1 MLFLLCFFYMQGKK
15 TYQEKL
21 FTNFQLSDRVPKDN
35 FYRQLKEIL
44 DFSFLYSATAGYY
57 GTEGQKSI
65 DPVVF
70 FKLLL
75 FGYLENQP
83 SDRRIVHTASMRLD
97 VLYFIGYDIDEELP
111 WHSTLSRT
119 RKLYKEEVFLELFRK
134 VLKQCIDKGLL
145 KGARQAV
152 DSFLVKANAAM
163 SSLID
168 QEVMKDAE
176 YYAQQ
181 LKDNEEAIENEVPSP
196 KAKTKSSNKTR
207 VSTTDPDARMAVKP
221 GKVTK
226 LNYLAQVSVDTSSHI
241 ITHIEAFHADKRDS
255 QCLDT
260 VVEKVTTSLT
270 ENGLQPQEIIAD
282 TNYSSTEALQ
292 CLERRGI
299 TGFIPSFG
307 GYKPDRAGFTY
318 DKENDLYYCPQGK
331 KLSFCRFRKHH
342 GTVKIYLSKRSD
354 CKNCPMR
361 VSCLGKAQFKS
372 ITDTLAKPLFDQMHQ
387 RVNTPEG
394 KDMLRLRQST
404 AEPVIGTLI
413 EYAGLRKVYTKGI
426 SLANKCMLLAGMAYN
441 LKKLIRKTEN
451 RSPVPS
457 LDKLI
462 DIIFEEFEITL
473 LIQVRR
479 LA

>member
-1 MLFLLCFFYMQGKK
+1 MQGKK

-21 FTNFQLSDRVPKDN
+21 FTNFQLSDRVPEDN
-35 FYRQLKEIL
+35 FYRRLKEVL

-83 SDRRIVHTASMRLD
+83 SDRRIVHTASMRMD

-119 RKLYKEEVFLELFRK
+119 RKLYNEEVFLELFKK

-145 KGARQAV
+145 NGARQAV

-168 QEVMKDAE
+168 KEVMEDAG

-181 LKDNEEAIENEVPSP
+181 LKDNEEAVESEAASP
-196 KAKTKSSNKTR
+196 RSKAKSSNKTR
-207 VSTTDPDARMAVKP
+207 ISTTDPDARMAVKP

-241 ITHIEAFHADKRDS
+241 IAHIEAFHADKRDS

-260 VVEKVTTSLT
+260 IVEKVTTTLN
-270 ENGLQPQEIIAD
+270 ENGLQAREIIAD

-292 CLERRGI
+292 CLERKGI

-318 DKENDLYYCPQGK
+318 DKEKDVYHCPQGK
-331 KLSFCRFRKHH
+331 ELSFCRYREHH

-354 CKNCPMR
+354 CRNCPMR
-361 VSCLGKAQFKS
+361 ASCLGKSQFKS
-372 ITDTLAKPLFDQMHQ
+372 ITDTLAKPLFDQMHR

-394 KDMLRLRQST
+394 KSMLRLRQST

-426 SLANKCMLLAGMAYN
+426 SLANKCMLVAGMAYN
-441 LKKLIRKTEN
+441 LKKLIRKIEAGTP
-451 RSPVPS
+451 SPS
-457 LDKLI
+457 LNRLI
-462 DIIFEEFEITL
+462 DVIYRLEFQANLTQL
-473 LIQVRR
+473 SN
-479 LA
+479 LAYLTKYCLSN